1 MITKFARLEFEPF
14 TKPSKSDFLR
24 VHYRLVELDLFY
36 RTKQKLKI
44 INKESVGMAEIIPF
58 RGILYNPMKVDNMAN
73 VVAPPFDI
81 ISEREQLEYHEKHS
95 HNIIRLTLG
104 KTTQDDTSKNNRYTR
119 AADCFNKW
127 LSDHIIERDK
137 TPAFYFTAL
146 EFSYENKMVTRYGL
160 IALVGLE
167 PFEKG
172 VVLPHEKT
180 FPNVKSERLELMKA
194 CHANFSPIFS
204 LYSDNKN
211 RVLNKLKNAT
221 FDKTADN
228 TFTDNNGQKHF
239 LWRVTDTAVH
249 RYVSDAFK
257 DKLIFIADGHH
268 RYETALNYRDWLS
281 ASRPNFSA
289 DHPANYVMMYLCSME
304 DPGLIIL
311 PAHRMLNQV
320 PSAASA
326 SLIKKAKAYFDIIT
340 IPYKNGQHSEARAQ
354 FMSMLSSNNSKN
366 CIGVFMKDRKELNV
380 LTLKPGVMDRMF
392 MDELPEVIR
401 NIDVTV
407 LSRLIFREIF
417 GFDPSR
423 HDNEK
428 LIAYSSVT
436 KDAIDAVDTGR
447 HDIAFIMNPTKI
459 EQVRNIAE
467 AGLIMPR
474 KATYFFPKVI
484 TGQVLN
490 KLD

>member
-1 MITKFARLEFEPF
+1 
-14 TKPSKSDFLR
+14 
-24 VHYRLVELDLFY
+24 
-36 RTKQKLKI
+36 
-44 INKESVGMAEIIPF
+44 MAKIIPF
-58 RGILYNPMKVDNMAN
+58 RGVIYNTRKIENMAN

-81 ISEREQLEYHEKHS
+81 VSEQEQLEYHKS
-95 HNIIRLTLG
+95 HPNNMIRLTLG
-104 KTTQDDTSKNNRYTR
+104 KKYENDNSTNNRYTR
-119 AADCFNKW
+119 SANYFNQW
-127 LSDHIIERDK
+127 LSEHIMVRDK
-137 TPAFYFTAL
+137 IPAFYLTSM
-146 EFSYENKMVTRYGL
+146 EFPFERKRVTRYGL

-194 CHANFSPIFS
+194 CRANFSPIFS

-211 RVLNKLKNAT
+211 RILNELKNAT
-221 FDKTADN
+221 VNKTAN
-228 TFTDNNGQKHF
+228 NVFTDKDGQKHT
-239 LWRVTDTAVH
+239 LWRITDTAVH
-249 RYVSDAFK
+249 RYVSDALK
-257 DKLIFIADGHH
+257 DKIIYIADGHH
-268 RYETALNYRDWLS
+268 RYETALNYREWVS
-281 ASRPNFSA
+281 AKHPDFNG

-311 PAHRMLNQV
+311 PAHRMLNEV
-320 PSAASA
+320 SASERA
-326 SLIKKAKAYFDIIT
+326 SLIKKARPYFDIIT
-340 IPYKNGQHSEARAQ
+340 IPYKDGARAQ
-354 FMSMLSSNNSKN
+354 ARERFISILTSNTLKN
-366 CIGVFMKDRKELNV
+366 CIGVFMKDQKELYL
-380 LTLKPGVMDRMF
+380 LTLKSGVMDKMF
-392 MDELPEVIR
+392 ADELPEVIR

-407 LSRLIFREIF
+407 LSRLIFMEIL

-428 LIAYSSVT
+428 LIAYSSIA
-436 KDAIDAVDTGR
+436 KDAIDAVDAGR
-447 HDIAFIMNPTKI
+447 HDISFILNPTKI
-459 EQVRNIAE
+459 EQVRNIAK

>member
-1 MITKFARLEFEPF
+1 
-14 TKPSKSDFLR
+14 
-24 VHYRLVELDLFY
+24 
-36 RTKQKLKI
+36 
-44 INKESVGMAEIIPF
+44 MAEIIPF
-58 RGILYNPMKVDNMAN
+58 RGVLYNPIEIDNMEN

-81 ISEREQLEYHEKHS
+81 ISEREQLEFHEKHP

-104 KTTQDDTSKNNRYTR
+104 KTHEDDTNTNNRYTR
-119 AADCFNKW
+119 AAECFNQW
-127 LSDHIIERDK
+127 LSDHIMERDK
-137 TPAFYFTAL
+137 TPAFYFTAM
-146 EFSYENKMVTRYGL
+146 EFSHENRMVTRYGL

-204 LYSDNKN
+204 LYSDNEN
-211 RVLNKLKNAT
+211 RILDELKNAT
-221 FDKTADN
+221 ANKTADN
-228 TFTDNNGQKHF
+228 AFTDSSGHKHF
-239 LWRVTDTAVH
+239 LWRITDKAVH
-249 RYVSDAFK
+249 RYVSEAFK

-281 ASRPNFSA
+281 ANHPNFSK

-320 PSAASA
+320 PAAARA
-326 SLIKKAKAYFDIIT
+326 SLIQKAGAYFDIIT
-340 IPYKNGQHSEARAQ
+340 IPYKNGQQAEARAQ
-354 FMSMLSSNNSKN
+354 FMSILSSNNSKN
-366 CIGVFMKDRKELNV
+366 CIGVFMKDPRELYL
-380 LTLKPGVMDRMF
+380 LTLKPGVMDQMF
-392 MDELPEVIR
+392 TDELPKVVR

-407 LSRLIFREIF
+407 LSRLIFMEIF
-417 GFDPSR
+417 GFNPSR

-428 LIAYSSVT
+428 LIAYSST
-436 KDAIDAVDTGR
+436 AKDAIDAVDTGK

-459 EQVRNIAE
+459 QQVRKIAE
-467 AGLIMPR
+467 AGLVMPR

>member
-1 MITKFARLEFEPF
+1 
-14 TKPSKSDFLR
+14 
-24 VHYRLVELDLFY
+24 
-36 RTKQKLKI
+36 
-44 INKESVGMAEIIPF
+44 MAEIIPF
-58 RGILYNPMKVDNMAN
+58 RGILYNNRKINNMAN
-73 VVAPPFDI
+73 VIAPPFDI
-81 ISEREQLEYHEKHS
+81 ISEQEQLEYHESHP

-104 KTTQDDTSKNNRYTR
+104 KTLENDNSTNNRYTR
-119 AADCFNKW
+119 AANYFNKW
-127 LSDHIIERDK
+127 LSEHIMERDK
-137 TPAFYFTAL
+137 TPAFYLTAM
-146 EFSYENKMVTRYGL
+146 EFPFKNMRVTRYGL

-204 LYSDNKN
+204 LYSDNEN
-211 RVLNKLKNAT
+211 LVLDELKNAT
-221 FDKTADN
+221 FNKTADN
-228 TFTDNNGQKHF
+228 VFTDNNGQKHM
-239 LWRVTDTAVH
+239 LWRITDKAVH
-249 RYVSDAFK
+249 RYVSDALK
-257 DKLIFIADGHH
+257 DKIIYIADGHH

-281 ASRPNFSA
+281 VKRPDFNG

-320 PSAASA
+320 PAAARA
-326 SLIKKAKAYFDIIT
+326 SLIKKAKAYFNIIT
-340 IPYKNGQHSEARAQ
+340 IPYKNGQQAEARAQ
-354 FMSMLSSNNSKN
+354 FMSILSSNNSKN
-366 CIGVFMKDRKELNV
+366 CIGVFMKERRELNL

-392 MDELPEVIR
+392 TDELPEVVR

-407 LSRLIFREIF
+407 LSRLIFMEIF
-417 GFDPSR
+417 GFDQFR

-428 LIAYSSVT
+428 LIAYSST
-436 KDAIDAVDTGR
+436 AKDAIDAVDTGK
-447 HDIAFIMNPTKI
+447 HDITFILNPTKI
-459 EQVRNIAE
+459 QQVRKIAE
-467 AGLIMPR
+467 AGLVMPR

>member
-1 MITKFARLEFEPF
+1 
-14 TKPSKSDFLR
+14 
-24 VHYRLVELDLFY
+24 
-36 RTKQKLKI
+36 
-44 INKESVGMAEIIPF
+44 MAKIIPF
-58 RGILYNPMKVDNMAN
+58 RGILYDPIKIDNMAN

-81 ISEREQLEYHEKHS
+81 ISEREQLEYHEKHP

-104 KTTQDDTSKNNRYTR
+104 KTNQDDTSTNNRYTR
-119 AADCFNKW
+119 AAECFNQW
-127 LSDHIIERDK
+127 LSGHIMERDK
-137 TPAFYFTAL
+137 TPAFYFTAM
-146 EFSYENKMVTRYGL
+146 EFSHKNRMVTRYGL
-160 IALVGLE
+160 IALVGIE

-211 RVLNKLKNAT
+211 RVLNELKNAI
-221 FDKTADN
+221 FNRTADHA
-228 TFTDNNGQKHF
+228 FADSNGQKHF
-239 LWRVTDTAVH
+239 LWRITDTAVH
-249 RYVSDAFK
+249 RYVSEAFK

-268 RYETALNYRDWLS
+268 RYETALNYRDWVS
-281 ASRPNFSA
+281 ANHPNFSA

-320 PSAASA
+320 PAVARA
-326 SLIKKAKAYFDIIT
+326 SLIKKAEAYFDIIK
-340 IPYKNGQHSEARAQ
+340 IPYKNGQQAEARAQ
-354 FMSMLSSNNSKN
+354 FMSILSSNNSKN
-366 CIGVFMKDRKELNV
+366 CIGVFMKDRRELNL
-380 LTLKPGVMDRMF
+380 LTLKPGIMDQMF
-392 MDELPEVIR
+392 TDELPEVVR

-407 LSRLIFREIF
+407 LSRLIFMEIF
-417 GFDPSR
+417 GFDQFR

-428 LIAYSSVT
+428 LIAYSST
-436 KDAIDAVDTGR
+436 AKDAIDAVDTGK

-459 EQVRNIAE
+459 QQVRKIAE
-467 AGLIMPR
+467 AGLVMPR

>member
-1 MITKFARLEFEPF
+1 
-14 TKPSKSDFLR
+14 
-24 VHYRLVELDLFY
+24 
-36 RTKQKLKI
+36 
-44 INKESVGMAEIIPF
+44 MAEIIPF
-58 RGILYNPMKVDNMAN
+58 RGTLYNPGKIDNMAN
-73 VVAPPFDI
+73 VIAPPFDI
-81 ISEREQLEYHEKHS
+81 ISEQEQLEYHESHP

-104 KTTQDDTSKNNRYTR
+104 KTHENDTRTNNRYTR
-119 AADCFNKW
+119 SADCFNKW
-127 LSDHIIERDK
+127 LSNHIMERDK
-137 TPAFYFTAL
+137 TPAFYLTAM
-146 EFSYENKMVTRYGL
+146 EFPFENRIVTRYGL

-204 LYSDNKN
+204 LYSDNEN
-211 RVLNKLKNAT
+211 RVLDELKNAT
-221 FDKTADN
+221 FNKTADN
-228 TFTDNNGQKHF
+228 AFTDNNGQKHM
-239 LWRVTDTAVH
+239 LWRITDKAVH
-249 RYVSDAFK
+249 RYVSDDLK
-257 DKLIFIADGHH
+257 DKIIYIADGHH

-281 ASRPNFSA
+281 AKRPDFKG

-311 PAHRMLNQV
+311 PAHRMLT
-320 PSAASA
+320 AARA
-326 SLIKKAKAYFDIIT
+326 SLIKKARPYFDIIT
-340 IPYKNGQHSEARAQ
+340 IPYKDGQRAEARDQ
-354 FMSMLSSNNSKN
+354 FISILKSNNSKN
-366 CIGVFMKDRKELNV
+366 CIGVFMKDRRELYL
-380 LTLKPGVMDRMF
+380 LTLKSGVMDQMF
-392 MDELPEVIR
+392 SHELPEVIR

-407 LSRLIFREIF
+407 LSRLIFIEIL
-417 GFDPSR
+417 GFDQSR

-428 LIAYSSVT
+428 LIAYSSIA
-436 KDAIDAVDTGR
+436 KDAIDAVDAGR
-447 HDIAFIMNPTKI
+447 HDITFILNPTKI
-459 EQVRNIAE
+459 QQVLDIAE